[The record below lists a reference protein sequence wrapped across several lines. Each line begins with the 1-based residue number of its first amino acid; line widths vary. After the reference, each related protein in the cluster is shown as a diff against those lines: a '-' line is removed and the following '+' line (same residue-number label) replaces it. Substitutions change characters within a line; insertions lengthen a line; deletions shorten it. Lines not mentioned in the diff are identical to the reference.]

1 MTLFNTDFQL
11 IIIIIFFIFLDHKDH
26 VPLKARV
33 IAVDNSALPSQEFQN
48 KLK

>member
-11 IIIIIFFIFLDHKDH
+11 IIIIIIFYFLDHKDH